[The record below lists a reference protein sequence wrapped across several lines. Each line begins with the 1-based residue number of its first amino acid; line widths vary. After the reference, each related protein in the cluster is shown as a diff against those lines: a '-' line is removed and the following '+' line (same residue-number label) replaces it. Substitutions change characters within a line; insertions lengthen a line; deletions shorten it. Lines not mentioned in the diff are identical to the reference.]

1 MSGGTV
7 EYIAIVGAALVIGLP
22 FALTFAYMVCRL
34 WLRNRQVEMILAERK
49 LLIEKGIT
57 DLPPLEVP
65 NGERKASPVRNL
77 AAGLILLFI
86 AAALALD
93 YGLRPHEPFM
103 GSFQQSAVLITG
115 AVGIALVTIHFIARA
130 YLRGESRSEVL
141 ANSEAGADAPSEG
154 E

>member
-1 MSGGTV
+1 VNDLVFAVVTV
-7 EYIAIVGAALVIGLP
+7 AVFALP
-22 FALTFAYMVCRL
+22 FTLAFAYLIYRL
-34 WLRNRQVEMILAERK
+34 WIRNRQVEMILAERK

-65 NGERKASPVRNL
+65 NGERKASPIRDL

-93 YGLRPHEPFM
+93 CALRPDEPFI
-103 GSFQQSAVLITG
+103 GPFQQSAVLITG
-115 AVGIALVTIHFIARA
+115 SVGLALVIIHFIARA
-130 YLRGESRSEVL
+130 YTRGQPGPGAL
-141 ANSEAGADAPSEG
+141 GEAKTPPGGLSEG